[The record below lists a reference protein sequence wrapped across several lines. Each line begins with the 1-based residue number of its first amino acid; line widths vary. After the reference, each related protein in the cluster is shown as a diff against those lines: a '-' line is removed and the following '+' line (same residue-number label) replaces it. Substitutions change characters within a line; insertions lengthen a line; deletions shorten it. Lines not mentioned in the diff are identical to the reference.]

1 MLRVNAEDLD
11 GLMWLLSF
19 LSTSFSRN
27 PIHIS
32 HKDIAYL
39 KIIFY
44 LHLDV
49 LFWQLEHLPPKEFN
63 PPFFPAFFL

>member
-39 KIIFY
+39 KLYFIY
-44 LHLDV
+44 T
-49 LFWQLEHLPPKEFN
+49 
-63 PPFFPAFFL
+63 